1 MKPSCKGPETGLLPE
16 QREVFAEVIIF
27 SDGNC
32 TPNLLPC
39 KKGRAAGGLE
49 ALDGQYF
56 QIMGL
61 GWCGSLPTCHTETLD
76 PSL

>member
-1 MKPSCKGPETGLLPE
+1 MKPSCKAPKTGLLPGE
-16 QREVFAEVIIF
+16 GEVFAEVIIF
-27 SDGNC
+27 SNGIC
-32 TPNLLPC
+32 TANLLPC

-61 GWCGSLPTCHTETLD
+61 RWWGSLPTCHTETLD